1 MYLSHSINE
10 CFPYGMGNGAS
21 KKLGVD
27 VPHNTQGEPYPI
39 VRMGPYWMGHSS
51 VKVTSLLP
59 LSIA

>member
-1 MYLSHSINE
+1 
-10 CFPYGMGNGAS
+10 MGNGAS

-51 VKVTSLLP
+51 VKVTKLITSLAQVKFVL
-59 LSIA
+59 LVAGIGS